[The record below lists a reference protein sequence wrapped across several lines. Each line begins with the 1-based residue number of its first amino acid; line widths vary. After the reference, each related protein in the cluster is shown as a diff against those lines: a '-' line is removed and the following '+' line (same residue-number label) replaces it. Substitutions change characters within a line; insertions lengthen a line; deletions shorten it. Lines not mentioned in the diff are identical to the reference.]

1 MIEQLQSLMKALEAG
16 SYNAAPGQLA
26 QGASLMVEDLSPVM
40 HNVTFDD
47 SHIKLQKMLPSKDV
61 KSQLHQFNRQLDY
74 GIFGGS
80 AQFEGGIGEEDTSNY
95 VRAVVPMAYY
105 STTRRVTVAA
115 NMIGAFDGV
124 KAEDR
129 AAADAAMKLAG
140 DIEFDSFRGQ
150 ADFSNMGVF
159 DGNPLAVAK
168 LPNMIGLDQQVRQSD
183 GQLNTQDLM
192 FAEFGSNQTVVLSVG
207 GTLTQSVIEDSSVRS
222 AMNMG
227 AADRLVLDPISLSAY
242 NKIAYAKERIM
253 LAGSAQEATGAH
265 LRTQWTSSAVVSLEA
280 SRFLSGKTAPAR
292 PRSGS
297 PAAPSI
303 AVSDLGAAGS
313 LLQTGSYA
321 YYVTSASIRGE
332 SYPSLSASQAVTA
345 GDKVQIVITANSGGG
360 SSAQYFN
367 VYRSD
372 LNGTASVAKFI
383 GKVAVNAAGT
393 GATFIDLGNRQP
405 GSVTGYLVQANTM
418 GFAQLAPYSKLKL
431 AVSDL
436 SLPEAHFRFLSLAA
450 YQPRKNVLLENITG
464 QLAPNNPSIY

>member
-26 QGASLMVEDLSPVM
+26 QGAALMVEDLSPVM

-47 SHIKLQKMLPSKDV
+47 SQIKLQKMLPSKDV

-129 AAADAAMKLAG
+129 SAADAAMKLAG
-140 DIEFDSFRGQ
+140 DIEFDLFRGQ
-150 ADFSNMGVF
+150 SDFSNAGVF

-168 LPNMIGLDQQVRQSD
+168 MPNMIGLDQQVRQSD
-183 GQLNTQDLM
+183 YQQNSHDLM
-192 FAEFGSNQTVVLSVG
+192 FAEYGSDNTVVLSAA
-207 GTLTQSVIEDSSVRS
+207 GTLTQSLIEDSAVRS

-227 AADRLVLDPISLSAY
+227 AADRLIVDPVALSSY
-242 NKIAYAKERIM
+242 NKIAHAKERIM

-280 SRFLSGKTAPAR
+280 SRFLSGKTKPAR
-292 PRSGS
+292 ARSGS
-297 PAAPSI
+297 PAAPAFSLTDGG
-303 AVSDLGAAGS
+303 AVGS
-313 LLQTGSYA
+313 LLQTGT
-321 YYVTSASIRGE
+321 YVYFVTACNIRGE
-332 SYPSLSASQAVTA
+332 SMAAPAQSAPIA
-345 GDKVQIVITANSGGG
+345 GGHAINVNITPVSG
-360 SSAQYFN
+360 AQYYN

-372 LNGTASVAKFI
+372 LNGSAASAKFI
-383 GKVAVNAAGT
+383 GKVAQGAASPVLV
-393 GATFIDLGNRQP
+393 DLGNRQP
-405 GSVTGYLVQANTM
+405 GSVTGFLVQANTL
-418 GFAQLAPYSKLKL
+418 GIAQLAPYSKLKL

-450 YQPRKNVLLENITG
+450 YQPRKNVLIENITG
-464 QLAPNNPSIY
+464 QLS

>member
-26 QGASLMVEDLSPVM
+26 QGAALMVEDLSPVM

-74 GIFGGS
+74 GVFGGS

-115 NMIGAFDGV
+115 NLIGAFDGV

-140 DIEFDSFRGQ
+140 DIEFDCFRGQ
-150 ADFSNMGVF
+150 SDFSNAGVF

-168 LPNMIGLDQQVRQSD
+168 MPNMIGLDQQVRQSD
-183 GQLNTQDLM
+183 GQQNTQDLM
-192 FAEFGSNQTVVLSVG
+192 FAEYGSDQTVVISAG
-207 GTLTQSVIEDSSVRS
+207 GTLTQSIIEDTSVRS

-242 NKIAYAKERIM
+242 NKIAHAKERIM

-280 SRFLSGKTAPAR
+280 SRFLSGKTRPAR
-292 PRSGS
+292 ARSGS
-297 PAAPSI
+297 PAAPAI
-303 AVSDLGAAGS
+303 ALADAGAAGS
-313 LLQTGSYA
+313 LLQTGTYVYYA
-321 YYVTSASIRGE
+321 TACSIRGE
-332 SYPSLSASQAVTA
+332 SAPSAAASQAVTA
-345 GDKVQIVITANSGGG
+345 GDRVTVTITAVSG
-360 SSAQYFN
+360 AQYYN
-367 VYRSD
+367 IYRSD
-372 LNGTASVAKFI
+372 LNGSAANAKFI
-383 GKVAVNAAGT
+383 GKIAQGSGNPV
-393 GATFIDLGNRQP
+393 FSDLGNRQP
-405 GSVTGYLVQANTM
+405 GSVTGFLIQGNTM
-418 GFAQLAPYSKLKL
+418 GFGQLAPYSKLKL
-431 AVSDL
+431 AVADL
-436 SLPEAHFRFLSLAA
+436 SIPEAHFRFLSLAA
-450 YQPRKNVLLENITG
+450 YQPRKNVLVENITG
-464 QLAPNNPSIY
+464 QLSPNSAS

>member
-1 MIEQLQSLMKALEAG
+1 MIEQLQGLMKALEAG

-80 AQFEGGIGEEDTSNY
+80 AQFEGGVGEEDTSNY

-105 STTRRVTVAA
+105 STVRRVTVAA

-140 DIEFDSFRGQ
+140 DVEFDSFRGQ
-150 ADFSNMGVF
+150 SDFSNAGVF
-159 DGNPLAVAK
+159 DGNPLATAK
-168 LPNMIGLDQQVRQSD
+168 VPNMIGLDQQVRQSD
-183 GQLNTQDLM
+183 AQQNTQDLM
-192 FAEFGSNQTVVLSVG
+192 FSEYGSDQSVILSVG

-227 AADRLVLDPISLSAY
+227 AADRLILDPISLSSY
-242 NKIAYAKERIM
+242 NKIAFAKERIM

-280 SRFLSGKTAPAR
+280 SRFLSGKTRPAR
-292 PRSGS
+292 ARAGS
-297 PAAPSI
+297 PAAPAI
-303 AVSDLGAAGS
+303 VTADLGAAGS
-313 LLQTGSYA
+313 LLQTGTYV
-321 YYVTSASIRGE
+321 YYVTACSIRGE
-332 SYPSLSASQAVTA
+332 STPSIAASQAIAA
-345 GDKVQIVITANSGGG
+345 GHAIQVAITGSG
-360 SSAQYFN
+360 QYFC
-367 VYRSD
+367 VYRSN
-372 LNGTASVAKFI
+372 LNGSAASAKFI
-383 GKVAVNAAGT
+383 GKVAANAAGT
-393 GATFIDLGNRQP
+393 GATFVDLGNRQP
-405 GSVTGYLVQANTM
+405 GSVTGFLVQANTM

-464 QLAPNNPSIY
+464 QL

>member
-26 QGASLMVEDLSPVM
+26 QGAALMVEDLSPVM

-80 AQFEGGIGEEDTSNY
+80 AQFEGGIGEEDTTNY

-150 ADFSNMGVF
+150 SDFSNAGVF
-159 DGNPLAVAK
+159 DGNPLAVAA

-192 FAEFGSNQTVVLSVG
+192 FAEFGSNQTVILSVG

-242 NKIAYAKERIM
+242 NKIAHAKERIM

-280 SRFLSGKTAPAR
+280 SRFLSGKTSPAR

-297 PAAPSI
+297 PAAPTI
-303 AVSDLGAAGS
+303 VVSDAGAAGS

-321 YYVTSASIRGE
+321 YFATACSMRGE

-345 GDKVQIVITANSGGG
+345 GDKVSIAISGA
-360 SSAQYFN
+360 AQYYN

-372 LNGTASVAKFI
+372 LNGTAAVAKFI
-383 GKVAVNAAGT
+383 GKVKVNAAGT

-405 GSVTGYLVQANTM
+405 GSVTGFLVQANTM

>member
-26 QGASLMVEDLSPVM
+26 QGAALMVEDLSPVM
-40 HNVTFDD
+40 QNVTFDD

-80 AQFEGGIGEEDTSNY
+80 AQFEGGIGEEDTSNF

-115 NMIGAFDGV
+115 NMSSAFDGV

-129 AAADAAMKLAG
+129 SAADAAMKLAG
-140 DIEFDSFRGQ
+140 DIEFDLFRGQ
-150 ADFSNMGVF
+150 SDFSNAGVF
-159 DGNPLAVAK
+159 DGNPLATAK
-168 LPNMIGLDQQVRQSD
+168 MPNMIGVDQQIRQSD
-183 GQLNTQDLM
+183 GQANTQDLM
-192 FAEFGSNQTVVLSVG
+192 FAEYGSDQTVVLSAG
-207 GTLTQSVIEDSSVRS
+207 GALTQSIIEDAAVRS

-227 AADRLVLDPISLSAY
+227 AADRLILDPISLSAY
-242 NKIAYAKERIM
+242 NKIAHAKERIM

-280 SRFLSGKTAPAR
+280 SRFLSGKTRPAR
-292 PRSGS
+292 SRAGS
-297 PAAPSI
+297 PAAP
-303 AVSDLGAAGS
+303 AVPTLADAGAAGS
-313 LLQTGSYA
+313 LLAAGAYT
-321 YYVTSASIRGE
+321 YYVTAVSIRGE
-332 SYPSLSASQAVTA
+332 SAPSPAAAVTVTAA
-345 GDKVQIVITANSGGG
+345 GDRVTVTITAVSG
-360 SSAQYFN
+360 AAYYN

-372 LNGTASVAKFI
+372 VGGSAAQAKFI
-383 GKVAVNAAGT
+383 GKIAQGVGNPV
-393 GATFIDLGNRQP
+393 FSDLGNRQP
-405 GSVTGYLVQANTM
+405 GAVTGYLLQANTL
-418 GFAQLAPYSKLKL
+418 GIAQLAPYSKLKL

-450 YQPRKNVLLENITG
+450 YQPRKNVLIENITG
-464 QLAPNNPSIY
+464 QLAPNA

>member
-26 QGASLMVEDLSPVM
+26 QGAALMVEDLSPVM

-74 GIFGGS
+74 GVFGGS
-80 AQFEGGIGEEDTSNY
+80 AQFEGGIGEEDTTNY

-140 DIEFDSFRGQ
+140 DIEFDCFRGQ
-150 ADFSNMGVF
+150 SDFSNGGVF

-183 GQLNTQDLM
+183 GQQNTQDLM
-192 FAEFGSNQTVVLSVG
+192 FAEFGSDQTVVISAG
-207 GTLTQSVIEDSSVRS
+207 GTLTQSIIEDSAVRS

-242 NKIAYAKERIM
+242 NKIAHAKERIM

-280 SRFLSGKTAPAR
+280 SRFLSGKTRPAR
-292 PRSGS
+292 ARAGS

-303 AVSDLGAAGS
+303 SLADHNAVGS
-313 LLQTGSYA
+313 LLQTGTYVW
-321 YYVTSASIRGE
+321 YVTACSIRGE
-332 SYPSLSASQAVTA
+332 SLPSAALSQAVSA
-345 GDKVQIVITANSGGG
+345 GDRANITISGA
-360 SSAQYFN
+360 AQYYN

-372 LNGTASVAKFI
+372 LNGSAATAKFI
-383 GKVAVNAAGT
+383 GKVAANAAGS
-393 GATFIDLGNRQP
+393 GASFIDLGNRQP
-405 GSVTGYLVQANTM
+405 GSVTGFLVQANTM
-418 GFAQLAPYSKLKL
+418 GLAQLAPYSKLKL

-450 YQPRKNVLLENITG
+450 YQPRKNVLIENITG
-464 QLAPNNPSIY
+464 QLSLNNPT